1 MAIISCEEC
10 NGKVSDKAVTCPHC
24 GVAVAS
30 MGRGT
35 FLERQTSYLREGD
48 EQRLRTL
55 NKELALTGSIS
66 KKDNDE
72 REGLIKKLKKADA
85 ELAAVRGD
93 GHGSSLVNIGVGAAV
108 GHVLAKAIFK
118 SK

>member
-1 MAIISCEEC
+1 
-10 NGKVSDKAVTCPHC
+10 
-24 GVAVAS
+24 

-35 FLERQTSYLREGD
+35 FLEQPVNYYGSKKGD
-48 EQRLRTL
+48 EQRLASLTKVL
-55 NKELALTGSIS
+55 EKTGSLS

-72 REGLIKKLKKADA
+72 REGLIKKIKKADA

-93 GHGSSLVNIGVGAAV
+93 GHVSSLVNIGVGAAV
-108 GHVLAKAIFK
+108 GHLLAKAIFK